1 MGQVGMATLLAVISR
16 RRTSHQTFTRIERTL
31 RNQQPSCVP
40 EGKPQPSNFQVAKQV
55 LEEQVKWILLGK
67 QRPWFQVFM

>member
-1 MGQVGMATLLAVISR
+1 MQIFAGVQCAQEVCGPL
-16 RRTSHQTFTRIERTL
+16 RIERTL

-67 QRPWFQVFM
+67 QRPWFQVFMCTEE